1 MSASSKIEWTEA
13 TWNPTR
19 GCSRVSPGCEN
30 CYAERFAHRLS
41 GPGKPYEGLTCST
54 EAGPRWT
61 GRIHLARDVLE
72 KPLSWT
78 KPRTVFV
85 DSMSD
90 LFHEGIPLDYMR
102 DVFDVMN
109 RAHWHT
115 FQVLTKRIER
125 ALELAE
131 AFEWTPNIW
140 LGASVENVECTYRIG
155 VLNCTPAAVRF
166 LSVEP
171 LLERIPDLPLRGI
184 DWVIVGGE
192 SGPRARPMEPDWV
205 REIREEC
212 AANDIPFF
220 FKQWGG
226 RHKKRNGRVLDNRT
240 WDEMPEVRSS
250 RLARQ
255 LQLAGE

>member
-1 MSASSKIEWTEA
+1 MI
-13 TWNPTR
+13 
-19 GCSRVSPGCEN
+19 
-30 CYAERFAHRLS
+30 
-41 GPGKPYEGLTCST
+41 
-54 EAGPRWT
+54 
-61 GRIHLARDVLE
+61 
-72 KPLSWT
+72 
-78 KPRTVFV
+78 FV

-90 LFHEGIPLDYMR
+90 LFHEGIPVDYVR

-109 RAHWHT
+109 QAHWHT

-131 AFEWTPNIW
+131 AFEWTANIW
-140 LGASVENVECTYRIG
+140 LGVSVENVECSYRAG
-155 VLNCTPAAVRF
+155 MLTRVPAGTRF

-171 LLERIPDLPLRGI
+171 LLERIPDLPLHGI

-205 REIREEC
+205 REIREKC
-212 AANDIPFF
+212 AANDVPFF

-240 WDEMPEVRSS
+240 WNGMPKVHGS

-255 LQLAGE
+255 VQLARE